1 MTDTAHDAAAGSA
14 GSRPGDSTP
23 EGGAPGAPG
32 APGAGGLPPALGTA
46 ERAMTRLLLD
56 VLAETGTPELTWYAF
71 QRLSVLEPA
80 PTPDAFRRDLGNEL
94 ELDDASAAAL
104 LDQIITAGLMHEVSD
119 PDDSEARIALTAAGE
134 DVRTRIRRS
143 VAALVAELVEQ
154 FHPKD
159 IEITTRTLTGLT
171 ERARELH
178 RRSAPDLRR
187 AGS

>member
-1 MTDTAHDAAAGSA
+1 MTDTANDAAG
-14 GSRPGDSTP
+14 
-23 EGGAPGAPG
+23 GAPG

-71 QRLSVLEPA
+71 QRLSVLQPA

-104 LDQIITAGLMHEVSD
+104 LDQIMAAGLVHEVSGAD
-119 PDDSEARIALTAAGE
+119 GSEARIALTAAGE

-143 VAALVAELVEQ
+143 VAALVAELVEPLD
-154 FHPKD
+154 PKD

-171 ERARELH
+171 ERARALH
-178 RRSAPDLRR
+178 RRAAPDPRR
-187 AGS
+187 TES